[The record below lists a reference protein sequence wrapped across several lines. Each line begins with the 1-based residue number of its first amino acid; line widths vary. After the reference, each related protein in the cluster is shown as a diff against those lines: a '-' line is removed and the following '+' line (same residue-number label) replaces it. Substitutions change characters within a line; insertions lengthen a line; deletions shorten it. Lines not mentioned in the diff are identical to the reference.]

1 MTLEEVVRGKTLVL
15 KLGGSVG
22 QDDTLPE
29 DVVELQQAG
38 ARVVIVHGGGPLITA
53 WLEKTGIE
61 TRFVNGLRYTDE
73 ATLEVV
79 RMVLPGLVNGEVVA
93 RIGAAGG
100 RAVGLSGADDG
111 LLRARVKDPDLGRVG
126 EVYEVNRR
134 SVDLL
139 LAAGYIVV
147 IAPVALDAEGGFLNV
162 NADTVA
168 GEVALALEADR
179 LVFLTDVPGL
189 MEDGRVLSRLTPE
202 QAQPLIARGVVT
214 GGFVPKLQACL
225 RATSGGRAAQIV
237 DGRVPHVVLDALLHA
252 GSVGTILSD
261 SPGLG
266 AVGV

>member
-1 MTLEEVVRGKTLVL
+1 MSMFKIFNVA
-15 KLGGSVG
+15 GSAVSA
-22 QDDTLPE
+22 QSQRL
-29 DVVELQQAG
+29 
-38 ARVVIVHGGGPLITA
+38 
-53 WLEKTGIE
+53 
-61 TRFVNGLRYTDE
+61 N
-73 ATLEVV
+73 
-79 RMVLPGLVNGEVVA
+79 VVA
-93 RIGAAGG
+93 
-100 RAVGLSGADDG
+100 S
-111 LLRARVKDPDLGRVG
+111 
-126 EVYEVNRR
+126 N
-134 SVDLL
+134 
-139 LAAGYIVV
+139 LA
-147 IAPVALDAEGGFLNV
+147 

-168 GEVALALEADR
+168 GEIAVALEADR